1 MATPHHLPKKR
12 NSPKSTQRS
21 LFFKRHFC
29 GLSQSDVSTSPFVE
43 ESDSASQA
51 SEDEETPFARH
62 GPVLEAGFENID
74 MQRDFWSPCVISFI
88 LDYRKFSISNSQ
100 QLINNAWQI
109 RGVVTVSGRDSFF
122 YLIHF
127 EHVEDL
133 KHICVEGTWAIDG
146 AFLILEKWGPNL
158 VLNRR

>member
-29 GLSQSDVSTSPFVE
+29 GLSQSDVSTSLFVE
-43 ESDSASQA
+43 ESDLASQA
-51 SEDEETPFARH
+51 SEDEEPPFARH

-88 LDYRKFSISNSQ
+88 LDYRKFSISYSQ

-109 RGVVTVSGRDSFF
+109 RGVVTVLGRDSFF

-133 KHICVEGTWAIDG
+133 KHICAEGTWVVDG

>member
-1 MATPHHLPKKR
+1 MATLHQLPKKR
-12 NSPKSTQRS
+12 DAPKSTQRS

-62 GPVLEAGFENID
+62 GPLLEAGFENVD
-74 MQRDFWSPCVISFI
+74 MQQDFWSHYVISFI
-88 LDYRKFSISNSQ
+88 LDYRKFLILYPQ

-109 RGVVTVSGRDSFF
+109 RGVVTVLGRDSFF

-133 KHICVEGTWAIDG
+133 KHICAEGTWAVDG

-158 VLNRR
+158 VLNRH

>member
-1 MATPHHLPKKR
+1 M
-12 NSPKSTQRS
+12 
-21 LFFKRHFC
+21 
-29 GLSQSDVSTSPFVE
+29 
-43 ESDSASQA
+43 
-51 SEDEETPFARH
+51 
-62 GPVLEAGFENID
+62 
-74 MQRDFWSPCVISFI
+74 I
-88 LDYRKFSISNSQ
+88 LYPQ

-109 RGVVTVSGRDSFF
+109 RGVVNVLGRDSFF

-133 KHICVEGTWAIDG
+133 KHICAEGTWVVDG